1 MPYVAA
7 DGSRLTSIELAQ
19 VPVMAPTFQL
29 REGIG
34 YYELGEDPAA
44 TVWAEAH
51 VPDPQP
57 SDGNRTDLASV
68 PTVFWSLIASYGRQT
83 APAIVHDSEAW
94 RARSMPPRD
103 ALWAREQADRRFR
116 LGLRELGVS
125 PFRAWVMWTFVS
137 YERYQKHSTAK
148 FVGLLLL
155 GALGMLLIAIA
166 PVAWLGLGLPWPV
179 AVLMAALPLA
189 TSAVTGR
196 HWRLL
201 VWASY
206 AGALL
211 LPVVVLQFAA
221 YLPYL
226 AIENIV
232 WFFVDWL
239 PRRKGSPVVGPTD
252 VRNLRRS

>member
-1 MPYVAA
+1 MPFVAA
-7 DGSRLTSIELAQ
+7 DGSLLTSIELAQ

-29 REGIG
+29 RQGIG
-34 YYELGEDPAA
+34 YHEPQEDPADA
-44 TVWAEAH
+44 TWAHAH
-51 VPDPQP
+51 APDVHP

-103 ALWAREQADRRFR
+103 ALRAREQADRRFR

-137 YERYQKHSTAK
+137 YERYQKHSTAR
-148 FVGLLLL
+148 FVGLLVL
-155 GALGMLLIAIA
+155 GALGVLLVAAA
-166 PVAWLGLGLPWPV
+166 PVAWLGFGIPWWV
-179 AVLMAALPLA
+179 ALLLAALPLA

-211 LPVVVLQFAA
+211 LPVVVLQVAA

-226 AIENIV
+226 AIENLV

-239 PRRKGSPVVGPTD
+239 PRRKGSPVMGPTD